1 MQSGGRCNPSSNSH
15 GGCQSESARVVRL
28 VGVNAMEE
36 HYGRQWPG
44 AARWA
49 KDANGKFTVGA
60 ALDHAILNLY
70 GWRFEVPGNVRNA
83 GFCL

>member
-1 MQSGGRCNPSSNSH
+1 
-15 GGCQSESARVVRL
+15 
-28 VGVNAMEE
+28 MEE